1 MPYNIELGEKKDS
14 LIQLETS
21 KWSMKDLFNDLLDE
35 TKGFIYQ
42 ITPKV
47 YFKNT
52 KTLKLNFLL
61 FFIIQQKKKTVI
73 NRHFTDVK
81 SFQEIL
87 YRTDNWII
95 ESSGWMF

>member
-47 YFKNT
+47 YLKNT

-61 FFIIQQKKKTVI
+61 VFVIQQKK
-73 NRHFTDVK
+73 NSDK
-81 SFQEIL
+81 SSFYWCQVFSRNFIQ
-87 YRTDNWII
+87 NW
-95 ESSGWMF
+95 

>member
-47 YFKNT
+47 YLKNT

-61 FFIIQQKKKTVI
+61 FFIIQQKKK
-73 NRHFTDVK
+73 NSDK
-81 SFQEIL
+81 SSFYWCQVFSRNFIQ
-87 YRTDNWII
+87 NW
-95 ESSGWMF
+95 